1 MKIVHLCLS
10 AFFIDNYSYQ
20 ENILPKYHVK
30 MGHVVTVIASLFTYN
45 KEGKGCMLEGYTE
58 YDDKN
63 GYHVVRLP
71 YKKPVKMNH
80 ILRHYVNFEKI
91 LERETGSR

>member
-1 MKIVHLCLS
+1 
-10 AFFIDNYSYQ
+10 
-20 ENILPKYHVK
+20 

-58 YDDKN
+58 YDDRN

-71 YKKPVKMNH
+71 YKTL
-80 ILRHYVNFEKI
+80 LR
-91 LERETGSR
+91 

>member
-58 YDDKN
+58 YDDRN

-71 YKKPVKMNH
+71 YKTL
-80 ILRHYVNFEKI
+80 LR
-91 LERETGSR
+91 